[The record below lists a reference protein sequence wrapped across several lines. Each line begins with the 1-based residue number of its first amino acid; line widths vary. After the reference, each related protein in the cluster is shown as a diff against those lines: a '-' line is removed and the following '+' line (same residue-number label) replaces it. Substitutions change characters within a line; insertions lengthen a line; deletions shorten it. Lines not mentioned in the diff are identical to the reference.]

1 MKLKLVFCLVILS
14 KVLLA
19 LSTDDSTRLYTS
31 SGELASV
38 SLYDKNGTLQFEKVY
53 WQYLPNGNYVF
64 VSKRGFTTVKNSK
77 TITFDSSTPDNII
90 EVVYDEKYNEIT
102 YIWKNGK
109 REIYEGGKPDGVI
122 ETQYEGDK
130 PGVYKWK
137 DGKLIFI
144 RKLSKKD
151 LAEKERINKESEEIF
166 KSLNL
171 QN

>member
-1 MKLKLVFCLVILS
+1 MKLKLVFCLVIFS

-19 LSTDDSTRLYTS
+19 LSNDSTRLYTP

-38 SLYDKNGTLQFEKVY
+38 SLSDKNGTLLFEKVY

-64 VSKRGFTTVKNSK
+64 VSKEGFITVENSK
-77 TITFDSSTPDNII
+77 TVTFDSSTPDNII

-109 REIYEGGKPDGVI
+109 REIYEGGKPDGVT
-122 ETQYEGDK
+122 ETHYEGDN

-137 DGKLIFI
+137 DGKLILI

-151 LAEKERINKESEEIF
+151 LEEKERINKESEEMF